1 MESYVE
7 RWEREQK
14 EKKAAAEK
22 KAQRKAQKAQ
32 KVQKNSLY
40 GEMQKEVQE
49 DGTDTRSEGH
59 EAQAESNGGE

>member
-14 EKKAAAEK
+14 EKKAAAGK

-40 GEMQKEVQE
+40 GEMQKEVTQ
-49 DGTDTRSEGH
+49 DGKDSRGEGH
-59 EAQAESNGGE
+59 EAQEAAGR

>member
-22 KAQRKAQKAQ
+22 KAQK
-32 KVQKNSLY
+32 KVPKIKKNSVY
-40 GEMQKEVQE
+40 GEMQKEVAQ
-49 DGTDTRSEGH
+49 DGKDTRGEGH
-59 EAQAESNGGE
+59 EAQEAAGR